1 MSSSNIQNGNY
12 KLYLTYSFAEEK
24 DVFNFL
30 TNMNK
35 NNMSFPNEFTLKNFT
50 TVNHNINQDMNKD
63 INQNQSFSKSKV
75 QDSESETESDTDT
88 ESIDLLQ
95 NTNNQVN
102 NKPIYNGLK
111 KKINFSKRK
120 RNDNDNSD
128 ASSIVS
134 FTSDSESDDDTV
146 CISKDTN
153 SSKNKKKCKKRKRGP
168 TNWDQFRAENA
179 GQGWNKKEMSYRYN
193 QLYNN

>member
-63 INQNQSFSKSKV
+63 INQNQSFSK
-75 QDSESETESDTDT
+75 
-88 ESIDLLQ
+88 
-95 NTNNQVN
+95 
-102 NKPIYNGLK
+102 
-111 KKINFSKRK
+111 
-120 RNDNDNSD
+120 
-128 ASSIVS
+128 
-134 FTSDSESDDDTV
+134 
-146 CISKDTN
+146 
-153 SSKNKKKCKKRKRGP
+153 
-168 TNWDQFRAENA
+168 
-179 GQGWNKKEMSYRYN
+179 
-193 QLYNN
+193 

>member
-50 TVNHNINQDMNKD
+50 NINHNINQ
-63 INQNQSFSKSKV
+63 NQSSSKNKV

-153 SSKNKKKCKKRKRGP
+153 SSINKKMCKKRKRE
-168 TNWDQFRAENA
+168 TTTWNQFLAENA
-179 GQGWNKKEMSYRYN
+179 GKGWNKKEMSYRCIA
-193 QLYNN
+193 

>member
-12 KLYLTYSFAEEK
+12 KLYLTYSFSEEK

-50 TVNHNINQDMNKD
+50 NINHNINQNQNR
-63 INQNQSFSKSKV
+63 NQNQSSSKNKV

-95 NTNNQVN
+95 NTNNRVN
-102 NKPIYNGLK
+102 NKPINNGLK

-153 SSKNKKKCKKRKRGP
+153 SSKNKKMCKKRKRE
-168 TNWDQFRAENA
+168 TTTWNQFLAENA
-179 GQGWNKKEMSYRYN
+179 GKGWNKKEMSYRYN